1 MPSNTDILFHAVFL
15 AGALPISII
24 DLRSLRIPNVIVYP
38 LFATLLVLTVLLR
51 FDNLPATLLTSG
63 AMALL
68 LFLVRLSTKGLGI
81 GDIKLGA
88 CIGLYCGYHSI
99 LPAVFLAASSGI
111 LVALLLLVF
120 KKIDHK
126 TPIPF
131 APFLAF
137 GAVAGSLLEPWV
149 LQFIKM

>member
-1 MPSNTDILFHAVFL
+1 MPSNTDILFHIVFL

-24 DLRSLRIPNVIVYP
+24 DLRTLRIPNVIVYP

-51 FDNLPATLLTSG
+51 PNNLTGTLLTSVT
-63 AMALL
+63 MALL
-68 LFLVRLSTKGLGI
+68 LFLVRISTKGLGF

-88 CIGLYCGYHSI
+88 CIGLYCGYQSI
-99 LPAVFLAASSGI
+99 LPALLLAASSGI
-111 LVALLLLVF
+111 LVAGLLLAF
-120 KKIDHK
+120 KKIDYK

-137 GAVAGSLLEPWV
+137 GALAGRFLEPWV
-149 LQFIKM
+149 LSLL